1 MPENIEEVR
10 KPFIQTMG
18 QISHFWGFSSV
29 MGQIYGVLY
38 LNENPTTMEDV
49 MKELNISKGNV
60 SMNLRNLERWGMIK
74 KVWQGGGRKFF
85 YEAESDFTK
94 IFTDILQE
102 RRNKDFER
110 MLKSVGECLEQVK
123 AVKKGQKAT
132 FAKKRLEHMHRF
144 FQFLDGIVFTVLKLA
159 RKGK

>member
-1 MPENIEEVR
+1 MPEGIEHVR
-10 KPFIQTMG
+10 KHFIQTMG
-18 QISHFWGFSSV
+18 QISYFWGFSSV

-38 LNENPTTMEDV
+38 LNESSTTMEGV
-49 MKELNISKGNV
+49 MKELGISKGNV

-110 MLKSVGECLEQVK
+110 MLKSVGECLEEIKSVK
-123 AVKKGQKAT
+123 RGQETIFVKN
-132 FAKKRLEHMHRF
+132 RLEHMHHF
-144 FQFLDGIVFTVLKLA
+144 FQFLDGIVFAVLKLA